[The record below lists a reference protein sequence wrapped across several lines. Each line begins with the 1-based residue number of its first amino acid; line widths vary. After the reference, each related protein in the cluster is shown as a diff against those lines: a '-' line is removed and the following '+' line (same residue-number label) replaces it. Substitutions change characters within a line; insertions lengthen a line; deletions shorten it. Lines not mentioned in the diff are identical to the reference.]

1 MNYNQNKK
9 IKQITESTL
18 VIGVDIAKERHVAR
32 AQDSRG
38 IEFGKPLNIENR
50 RAGFQRFRY
59 WLKNLMKDHD
69 KSDVVVGFEPTG
81 HYWMAFAQF
90 LRHEGIKYVVVNPM
104 HVKKSKELDD
114 NSPTK
119 NDVKDA
125 RVIAQLVKDGR
136 YSEPQ
141 IPTGIYAELRNG
153 MNLRDRLQEDLQ
165 RVRGRILNWLD
176 RFFPEFQ
183 EVFKNWEGKAALM
196 TLKAFPLPTQITEM
210 GPEKILAHW
219 KTQVKRAVGIKRANT
234 LVAAAKRSVG
244 LTEGLA
250 MAQQELQSLLEQ
262 YECLC
267 RQMADLMEGVEA
279 LLEQIPAVPYMMSI
293 PGVGLVTVAGFLA
306 EVGDLSNYTHPRQV
320 QKLAG
325 FNLRE
330 NTSGKFKGQTRI
342 TKRGRPRLRAL
353 LYAAIRPMVA
363 KNPEFKR
370 MHEYLTTRPDNP
382 LKKQQSMIALCC
394 KLIRVLYHLGEKRV
408 SYNGEEC
415 LEHMRLQQIQNAA

>member
-1 MNYNQNKK
+1 MKYNQNHK

-18 VIGVDIAKERHVAR
+18 VIGVDIAKENHVAR
-32 AQDSRG
+32 AQDARG
-38 IEFGKPLNIENR
+38 IEFGKPMNIENS
-50 RAGFQRFRY
+50 RAGFQRFRL
-59 WLKNLMKDHD
+59 WMKSLMREHD
-69 KSDVVVGFEPTG
+69 KPDVIVGFEPTG

-141 IPTGIYAELRNG
+141 VPTGIYAELRNG

-176 RFFPEFQ
+176 RFFPEFH
-183 EVFKNWEGKAALM
+183 EVFKIWEGKAALM
-196 TLKAFPLPTQITEM
+196 TLEAFPLPQEIINL
-210 GPEKILAHW
+210 GAEKILRHW
-219 KTQVKRAVGIKRANT
+219 KQEVKRAIGIKRANA

-244 LTEGLA
+244 LTKGLS
-250 MAQQELQSLLEQ
+250 MARQELQSLMEQ
-262 YECLC
+262 YQCLC
-267 RQMADLMEGVEA
+267 GQMEQLMQDVEA

-330 NTSGKFKGQTRI
+330 NTSGKFRGQTSI
-342 TKRGRPRLRAL
+342 TKRGRPKLRSL

-363 KNPEFKR
+363 KNREFKQ
-370 MHEYLTTRPDNP
+370 MHEYLTTRSENP

-394 KLIRVLYHLGEKRV
+394 KLIRVLFSLGHKRV
-408 SYNGEEC
+408 SYNGEKC
-415 LEHMRLQQIQNAA
+415 LGHIRLQQIQNAA

>member
-1 MNYNQNKK
+1 MKYNQNRK

-38 IEFGKPLNIENR
+38 IEFSNPLPIENTR
-50 RAGFQRFRY
+50 QGFDRFHQ
-59 WLKNLMKDHD
+59 WLKRLMIEHD
-69 KSDVVVGFEPTG
+69 KSDVIVGFEPTG

-90 LRHEGIKYVVVNPM
+90 LRHQGIKCVVVNPL

-153 MNLRDRLQEDLQ
+153 MNLRDRLQEDLG
-165 RVRGRILNWLD
+165 RVKGRITNWLD
-176 RFFPEFQ
+176 RFFPEFHD
-183 EVFKNWEGKAALM
+183 VFKDWEGKAALM
-196 TLKAFPLPTQITEM
+196 TLKAFPLPKQIIDL
-210 GPEKILAHW
+210 GPENVLRHW
-219 KTQVKRAVGIKRANT
+219 KQGIKRAIGMKRANA

-244 LTEGLA
+244 LTEGTV
-250 MAQQELQSLLEQ
+250 MALREIQSLLSQ
-262 YECLC
+262 YECL
-267 RQMADLMEGVEA
+267 RHQMEEVMRDIEG
-279 LLEQIPAVPYMMSI
+279 LLEQIPASAYMMTI

-306 EVGDLSNYTHPRQV
+306 EVGDVSQYTYPRQI

-330 NTSGKFKGQTRI
+330 HTSGKHKGQTRI
-342 TKRGRPRLRAL
+342 TKRGRPKLRAL
-353 LYAAIRPMVA
+353 LYAAIRPTVA

-370 MHEYLTTRPDNP
+370 LHEYMTTRRENP
-382 LKKQQSMIALCC
+382 LKKQQSLIALCC
-394 KLIRVLYHLGEKRV
+394 KLIRVLFALGRKHV
-408 SYNGEEC
+408 PYQGEQC
-415 LEHMRLQQIQNAA
+415 LGHVRLHQLQDAA